1 RILRIEQDHRWHID
15 PAELVGAAADGDGH
29 IGGAVTFVD
38 GVDRYARVL
47 EVSLLLRNEEGRV
60 GALDDPI
67 ERDLDVLDV
76 GMGGCEGR
84 RDECNDCCNSAD
96 AVHRSASL
104 CWLKVLPGAKLT

>member
-1 RILRIEQDHRWHID
+1 
-15 PAELVGAAADGDGH
+15 
-29 IGGAVTFVD
+29 VTFVD
-38 GVDRYARVL
+38 GVDCYARVL

-76 GMGGCEGR
+76 GMGGCDGR
-84 RDECNDCCNSAD
+84 RDNCNDRCDSAD

-104 CWLKVLPGAKLT
+104 CWLKVLPVARRLESRIHERGGNTFAKSGVAAAASLIVPHDR